1 MSTFVGLA
9 YGFADICS
17 GVIFR
22 AVLVSANFSAIFSQA
37 FYFSVVKIEQTG
49 LVG

>member
-17 GVIFR
+17 
-22 AVLVSANFSAIFSQA
+22 VLISANFSAIFSQA